1 MNDGNALNKEIKDMD
16 LVGLI
21 NQRRNTAYEM
31 SYIDLDSDIDRPLK
45 AYTDNFQAFIDED
58 GTVNGVAPDII
69 KYMKQ
74 NSIGSLYVERN
85 ELFNVYKTFMCWDR
99 MLTKFEW
106 LLNSIHTIVV
116 LPDYIAGHLNEC
128 QINVL
133 KSLKSKGLYRGVIP
147 ND

>member
-1 MNDGNALNKEIKDMD
+1 MNDENALNKEIKDMD

-21 NQRRNTAYEM
+21 NQESNIAYKM
-31 SYIDLDSDIDRPLK
+31 LYYDFDFDRPLNVC
-45 AYTDNFQAFIDED
+45 TDNFQAFIDED
-58 GTVNGVAPDII
+58 GSVNCVAPDII
-69 KYMKQ
+69 RYMKQ

-116 LPDYIAGHLNEC
+116 LPDYIAGHPNEC

-133 KSLKSKGLYRGVIP
+133 KSLKSKGLYRGVIS

>member
-74 NSIGSLYVERN
+74 KR
-85 ELFNVYKTFMCWDR
+85 
-99 MLTKFEW
+99 
-106 LLNSIHTIVV
+106 
-116 LPDYIAGHLNEC
+116 
-128 QINVL
+128 
-133 KSLKSKGLYRGVIP
+133 
-147 ND
+147 

>member
-1 MNDGNALNKEIKDMD
+1 
-16 LVGLI
+16 
-21 NQRRNTAYEM
+21 M

-58 GTVNGVAPDII
+58 GTLNGFAPDII

-106 LLNSIHTIVV
+106 LLNSIHAIVV
-116 LPDYIAGHLNEC
+116 LPDYIAGHRNKC

>member
-1 MNDGNALNKEIKDMD
+1 MD

-31 SYIDLDSDIDRPLK
+31 SYIDIDSDNDRPLK

-58 GTVNGVAPDII
+58 GTVNGFAPDII

-99 MLTKFEW
+99 TLAKFEW
-106 LLNSIHTIVV
+106 LLNCIHTIVV
-116 LPDYIAGHLNEC
+116 LPDYIAGHPNKC

-133 KSLKSKGLYRGVIP
+133 KSLKLKGLYRGVIP